1 VTALERGKVLVN
13 GDEASVR
20 DAARRLVD
28 GDVVRVWVDRPGTS
42 KRRPEA
48 IEVERNDL
56 RILYEDDDFLVLNKP
71 AGLLA
76 VPLERK
82 REDPSIFDQVE
93 NHFRSH
99 GKRRPLVVHRID
111 RDTSGLVIFAK
122 HARVQE
128 ELKNQFRRREPE
140 RVYCAIVYGHP
151 DPPAGTWRDYL
162 VWDQIALIQK
172 ETHPRDPRAKEAI
185 SDYRL
190 IERFRDTSR
199 LEIRLQTGRRNQIR
213 IQARLRGHTLIGER
227 RYVYGPDELRPI
239 AFPRQALHAAR
250 LAFTHPR
257 DGRPLEFE
265 APLPSDMKDL
275 LIRLRRG

>member
-13 GDEASVR
+13 GAEASVR

-42 KRRPEA
+42 KKRLEA
-48 IEVERNDL
+48 IEIDDL
-56 RILYEDDDFLVLNKP
+56 RILFEDDDLLVLNKP

-82 REDPSIFDQVE
+82 RGNPSIYDQVE
-93 NHFRSH
+93 EHFRSH
-99 GKRRPLVVHRID
+99 GKRRPFVVHRID
-111 RDTSGLVIFAK
+111 RDTSGLVVFAK
-122 HARVQE
+122 QAQVQE

-151 DPPAGTWRDYL
+151 DPAAGTWRDHL
-162 VWDQIALIQK
+162 VWDQTALIQK
-172 ETHPRDPRAKEAI
+172 ETHPRDPLAKEAI
-185 SDYRL
+185 SNYRL
-190 IERFRDTSR
+190 VERFRSTSR
-199 LEIRLQTGRRNQIR
+199 LEVRLQTGRRNQIR

-227 RYVYGPDELRPI
+227 RYVYGPDHLRPI

-250 LAFTHPR
+250 LALIHPKS
-257 DGRPLEFE
+257 GRPLEFE
-265 APLPSDMKDL
+265 APLPPDMADL
-275 LIRLRRG
+275 LIRLRKG